1 MQLSWRSCRCRLF
14 APMRLRLLVQTSQ
27 AKRARF
33 DYDRGPGAAVLSD
46 SPGEFRVNNP
56 FQKPTDLGSP
66 TTTRVIRTRL
76 HGVDLLFNSRL
87 NKGTAFTEAE
97 RDVFGL
103 HGLLP
108 PHVGTLED
116 QRLRRKRVLDS
127 RDTPFGKYSNM
138 RDLQDNNETAF
149 YSMIEHYTEELLP
162 IVYTPAVG
170 EGCQRFSEIWRR
182 PRGLFISYPN
192 RERIDQILAEKRY
205 DDVRCI
211 VVSDGE
217 RILGLG
223 DQGAG
228 GMGIPIGKMALYTA
242 LGGIPPEH
250 CLPILLDA
258 GTDNEKLL
266 HDPIYIGWQH
276 QRVRGQ
282 EYDDFVEAFVRAV
295 ERRWPH
301 ILLQWED
308 FAGTNAARLLER
320 YRDRLCTFND
330 DIQGTAAVTTAT
342 LLAAANATGI
352 PISQQTIA
360 MFGAGSAGIGII
372 DLIVAAMKEQGLSDE
387 QARNRIYAFNRYGL
401 LVEGA
406 RGIKESQRQLVR
418 KRADIEGWK
427 LEGGEDVS
435 LLDVVRN
442 AKVTVLAGVSAQ
454 AGAFT
459 EEVVREMARH
469 TETPIIFPL
478 SNPTSKAE
486 ASPAEILRWT
496 QGRALV
502 GTGSPFPP
510 VEVDGRTMRVSQVNN
525 SFIFPGLALGILVSQ
540 ARRVTDGMIMAA
552 ARSLAGLSP
561 SREDK
566 SAPLLPAIGESRRV
580 AMVVSEAVAR
590 QAIAEGVAEIEEEA
604 GLPERIREY
613 VWNPVYVPYERIERG
628 RSTDVP

>member
-1 MQLSWRSCRCRLF
+1 MN
-14 APMRLRLLVQTSQ
+14 
-27 AKRARF
+27 
-33 DYDRGPGAAVLSD
+33 D
-46 SPGEFRVNNP
+46 SSHSTANADVDQNRRV
-56 FQKPTDLGSP
+56 
-66 TTTRVIRTRL
+66 VRTRL
-76 HGVDLLFNSRL
+76 HGVELLFNSRL
-87 NKGTAFTEAE
+87 NKGTAFSEAE
-97 RDVFGL
+97 RDAFSL

-108 PHVGTLED
+108 PHIGTLED
-116 QRLRRKRVLDS
+116 QRERRKRVLDS
-127 RDTPFGKYSNM
+127 RDTAFGKYSNM
-138 RDLQDNNETAF
+138 RDLQGNNETLF

-162 IVYTPAVG
+162 VVYTPAVG

-192 RERIDQILAEKRY
+192 RERIDQILADKRY

-250 CLPILLDA
+250 CLPVLLDA
-258 GTDNEKLL
+258 GTDNEELL
-266 HDPIYIGWQH
+266 KDPIYIGWQH
-276 QRVRGQ
+276 RRVRGQ
-282 EYDDFVEAFVRAV
+282 QYDDFVEAFVTAV
-295 ERRWPH
+295 EKRWPH

-342 LLAAANATGI
+342 LLAAVHATGI
-352 PISQQTIA
+352 PLSQQTIV
-360 MFGAGSAGIGII
+360 MFGAGAAGIGII
-372 DLIVAAMKEQGLSDE
+372 NLLITAMKQEGLSE
-387 QARNRIYAFNRYGL
+387 TQARSRIYAFNRYGL

-406 RGIKESQRQLVR
+406 RGIKESQQHLVR
-418 KRADIEGWK
+418 RRADVAGWK

-442 AKVTVLAGVSAQ
+442 ANVTVLAGVSAQ

-459 EEVVREMARH
+459 EEIVREMARH
-469 TETPIIFPL
+469 TERPIIFPL
-478 SNPTSKAE
+478 SNPTSKGE
-486 ASPAEILRWT
+486 AAPSDILRWT
-496 QGRALV
+496 EGRALV

-510 VEVDGRTMRVSQVNN
+510 VEVAGKTVRVSQVNN
-525 SFIFPGLALGILVSQ
+525 SFIFPGLALGILVAQ

-552 ARSLAGLSP
+552 AKTLASLSP
-561 SREDK
+561 SKKDRG
-566 SAPLLPAIGESRRV
+566 APLLPAIGESRQV
-580 AMVVSEAVAR
+580 AIVVSEAVAR
-590 QAIAEGVAEIEEEA
+590 QAVADGVAESRTEA
-604 GLPERIREY
+604 GIPDRIREY
-613 VWNPVYVPYERIERG
+613 VWTPVYVPYERIERS
-628 RSTDVP
+628 RSSDPAWFAQLKHGQ

>member
-1 MQLSWRSCRCRLF
+1 MST
-14 APMRLRLLVQTSQ
+14 TSEPVS
-27 AKRARF
+27 ANAIHT
-33 DYDRGPGAAVLSD
+33 P
-46 SPGEFRVNNP
+46 SP
-56 FQKPTDLGSP
+56 
-66 TTTRVIRTRL
+66 IRTSL

-87 NKGTAFTEAE
+87 NKGTAFTEVE

-108 PHVGTLED
+108 PHIGTLED

-127 RDTPFGKYSNM
+127 RDTAFGKYSNM
-138 RDLQDNNETAF
+138 RDLQDNDETLF

-162 IVYTPAVG
+162 VVYTPAVG

-192 RERIDQILAEKRY
+192 RHRIDQILADPRY
-205 DDVRCI
+205 DNVRCI

-242 LGGIPPEH
+242 LGGIPPEQ

-266 HDPIYIGWQH
+266 HEPIYIGWQH
-276 QRVRGQ
+276 KRVRGQ
-282 EYDDFVEAFVRAV
+282 EYDDFVEAFVTAV
-295 ERRWPH
+295 QKRWPR

-308 FAGTNAARLLER
+308 FAGINAARLLER

-342 LLAAANATGI
+342 LLAAVNATGV
-352 PISQQTIA
+352 PLSQQTIA
-360 MFGAGSAGIGII
+360 MYGSGSAGIGII
-372 DLIVAAMKEQGLSDE
+372 DLLIAAMKEEGLSEE
-387 QARNRIYAFNRYGL
+387 QARSRIYAFNRYGL

-406 RGIKESQRQLVR
+406 RGIKESQKPLVR
-418 KRADIEGWK
+418 KRGDLAGWR
-427 LEGGEDVS
+427 LEGGEDVT

-442 AKVTVLAGVSAQ
+442 AKVTVLVGVSAQ

-459 EEVVREMARH
+459 EEIVREMATH
-469 TETPIIFPL
+469 AQKPIVFPL
-478 SNPTSKAE
+478 SNPTSQSE
-486 ASPAEILRWT
+486 ATPADLMRWT
-496 QGRALV
+496 EGRALV
-502 GTGSPFPP
+502 GTGSPFPA
-510 VEVDGRTMRVSQVNN
+510 VVIDGRPLRISQVNN
-525 SFIFPGLALGILVSQ
+525 SFIFPGMSLGILVAG

-552 ARSLAGLSP
+552 ARALAGLSP
-561 SREDK
+561 SATDR
-566 SAPLLPAIGESRRV
+566 SAPLLPPIGESRKV
-580 AMVVSEAVAR
+580 ALVVSEAVAR
-590 QAIAEGVAEIEEEA
+590 QAMAEGVATMSNA
-604 GLPERIREY
+604 DSLPDQIRSY
-613 VWNPVYVPYERIERG
+613 MWNAVYVPYERVDG
-628 RSTDVP
+628 